1 MAVDVKMTG
10 EGCMLVIVGPT
21 ASGKSALAALLA
33 RRCGGE
39 ILSMDS
45 MQIYRG
51 MDIGT
56 AKASAAERREIRHH
70 LVDCVGPDEVFS
82 AARFVELADAVIA
95 EASSRKVPLIAT
107 GGTPLYFKALFEG
120 MFEGPAADEAT
131 RDRLRSLG
139 AGQLHERLRRVDPAA
154 AQRIHADDTKRL
166 VRALEVYELTGQP
179 ISTLQTQWG
188 AGAPRHRAV
197 WIGLMWEREAL
208 NRRINARVG
217 QMIASGW
224 AREAAALVAQYPRL
238 SKTAQEATGYA
249 ELIDHAQGRIGLP
262 DAIEKIKISTRQLAR
277 RQMKW
282 FRRFQQVHWLPGDR
296 PIELNAAEA
305 LRLWKAAAE

>member
-1 MAVDVKMTG
+1 
-10 EGCMLVIVGPT
+10 MLVIVGPT

-39 ILSMDS
+39 ILSVDS

-70 LVDCVGPDEVFS
+70 LVDCVEPDEVFS
-82 AARFVELADAVIA
+82 AARFVELADAVIT
-95 EASSRKVPLIAT
+95 ETSSRKVPLIAT

-139 AGQLHERLRRVDPAA
+139 AGELHERLRRVDPEA
-154 AQRIHADDTKRL
+154 AQRIHADDTNRL

-188 AGAPRHRAV
+188 AGPPRHRAV
-197 WIGLMWEREAL
+197 WVGLMWEKEAL